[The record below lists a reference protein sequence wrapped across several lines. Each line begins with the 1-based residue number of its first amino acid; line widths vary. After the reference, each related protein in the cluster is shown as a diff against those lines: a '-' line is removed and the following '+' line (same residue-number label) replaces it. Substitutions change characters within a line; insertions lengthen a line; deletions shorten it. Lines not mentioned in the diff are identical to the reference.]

1 MNMTSEEN
9 MQEVTAAQEKD
20 AAEVQAIA
28 EETANLDEETPSV
41 IPQDADHPNYKGNFY
56 RIVQRMGRFKH
67 NPMYKKWNQLMSA
80 FSELMNLPQET
91 RSRILFR
98 GQIIVKSKE
107 ALKGFAYED
116 LRVTWT
122 RNSFAKPVIAPA
134 N

>member
-1 MNMTSEEN
+1 MTSEEN

-41 IPQDADHPNYKGNFY
+41 VPQDDDHPNYKGNFY

-67 NPMYKKWNQLMSA
+67 NPMYKKWNQLLGA
-80 FSELMNLPQET
+80 FNELMNLPQET
-91 RSRILFR
+91 RSRILFY
-98 GQIIVKSKE
+98 GQFILKNKE
-107 ALKGFAYED
+107 AKKGFAYED

-122 RNSFAKPVIAPA
+122 RNSFAKPAIVPA

>member
-67 NPMYKKWNQLMSA
+67 NPMYKKWNRLMGA

>member
-41 IPQDADHPNYKGNFY
+41 VPQDDDHPNYKGNFY

-67 NPMYKKWNQLMSA
+67 NPMYKKWNQLLGA
-80 FSELMNLPQET
+80 FNELMNLPQET
-91 RSRILFR
+91 RSRILFY
-98 GQIIVKSKE
+98 GQFILKNKE
-107 ALKGFAYED
+107 AKKGFAYED

-122 RNSFAKPVIAPA
+122 RNSFAKPAIVPA